1 MTEANRRMPQDYSPK
16 LSQRSSDDLLA
27 SLGSSDDV
35 APIDITMFGRK
46 TAEIIAGVAQTSGRV
61 TSRFQSSR
69 ELAGLLDRRRPQ
81 ARRALW
87 NQFEQLEYDSV
98 ALATLF
104 TGIGLV
110 ALLVLSI

>member
-1 MTEANRRMPQDYSPK
+1 
-16 LSQRSSDDLLA
+16 L
-27 SLGSSDDV
+27 
-35 APIDITMFGRK
+35 
-46 TAEIIAGVAQTSGRV
+46 
-61 TSRFQSSR
+61 RFQSSR

-87 NQFEQLEYDSV
+87 NQFEQRMDIVLTYWHWLEYDSV

-104 TGIGLV
+104 SGIGLV